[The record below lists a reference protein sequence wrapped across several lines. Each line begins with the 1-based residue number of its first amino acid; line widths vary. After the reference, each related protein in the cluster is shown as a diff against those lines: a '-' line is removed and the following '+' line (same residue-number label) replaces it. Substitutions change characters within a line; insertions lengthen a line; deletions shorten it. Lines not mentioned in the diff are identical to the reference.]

1 VHKGD
6 LVTVIL
12 NTASMQLTA
21 QGKAVEDGAMGASIR
36 VTNTQSNRVIDT
48 VVSGPN
54 QVVVGSGT
62 MPSRIAAR

>member
-1 VHKGD
+1 
-6 LVTVIL
+6 
-12 NTASMQLTA
+12 MQLTA